1 MITADIVVDSKVD
14 KMKMKD
20 SCSVEKNTVV
30 EKENSAA
37 EVRNLD

>member
-1 MITADIVVDSKVD
+1 MTVDVVVDSKVD

-30 EKENSAA
+30 EKENSAV
-37 EVRNLD
+37 EVNNLD